1 MLFLNAIFVATND
14 KKMKHQSKTRLEIK
28 WMIDKRIDIIRQLTV
43 KNANDFFFSYCACTT
58 AVLAS
63 NADKMTGVVKDPYV

>member
-1 MLFLNAIFVATND
+1 
-14 KKMKHQSKTRLEIK
+14 
-28 WMIDKRIDIIRQLTV
+28 MIDKRIDIIRQLTV
-43 KNANDFFFSYCACTT
+43 KNANDFFSYCACTT